1 MSNEVVVTDVSESN
15 ADLISI
21 ENDKLLEVAEY
32 AEKRIAAINK
42 IKGIVFKVTNDH
54 DWIDQQGKPYLQASG
69 CHKVANIF
77 GISWRFISDPKKVTE
92 EDGNYRYDVPLEV
105 SLGRRSIEVI
115 GSRTTKDPF
124 FSTRYIDKVK
134 TTLPPSEMDSGDILK
149 ASITNAQGNGISA
162 ILGIRNL
169 TWEEIKGSGIEQS
182 NTNKVDYGK
191 PEMTG
196 DVKET
201 RDKLEKLLTEMAG
214 GSKVEFARILSKH
227 TAFIGKDGKEIPG
240 KTNISDLS
248 EKQLPVTYGKV
259 KTAYETWKGAEN
271 EPA

>member
-1 MSNEVVVTDVSESN
+1 MNNEVVVTDVSESN

-77 GISWRFISDPKKVTE
+77 GISWRFIGDPKKVTE

-124 FSTRYIDKVK
+124 FSTRYINKVK

-169 TWEEIKGSGIEQS
+169 TWDEIKGIDQS
-182 NTNKVDYGK
+182 KTNKVDYGK

-196 DVKET
+196 EAKD
-201 RDKLEKLLTEMAG
+201 L
-214 GSKVEFARILSKH
+214 KVEIAKMLSEMSGNDEKTIENLILKNTS
-227 TAFIGKDGKEIPG
+227 FVSKDGKEVIG
-240 KTNISDLS
+240 KTSLTGLS
-248 EKQLPVTYGKV
+248 EKSIPVVYGKI
-259 KTAYETWKGAEN
+259 KTAYEAWKGAEN